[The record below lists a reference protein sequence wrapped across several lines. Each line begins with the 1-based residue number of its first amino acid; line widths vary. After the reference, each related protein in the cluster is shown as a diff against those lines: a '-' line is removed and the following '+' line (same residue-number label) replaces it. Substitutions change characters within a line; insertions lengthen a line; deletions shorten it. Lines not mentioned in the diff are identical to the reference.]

1 MAPDVYC
8 KIGVQAM
15 PRLTSPLLTTLCLAL
30 TTSWVTAAFLQEN
43 PDFSTTKEVS
53 EETPERFREGTKFEK
68 VNGSFRVA
76 VDRVEFHPAQGGA
89 SLVVLENLALER
101 VVDELTGDLELVWQ
115 VDGRITEY
123 HGRNYLM
130 LDRAYVRTAR
140 DR

>member
-1 MAPDVYC
+1 MEF
-8 KIGVQAM
+8 QALQ
-15 PRLTSPLLTTLCLAL
+15 RLSSPLLTTLCLVL
-30 TTSWVTAAFLQEN
+30 TTSWGTAAFLQET
-43 PDFSTTKEVS
+43 PDGSATTQQ
-53 EETPERFREGTKFEK
+53 TAERFREGTKFEK

-101 VVDELTGDLELVWQ
+101 VVDELTGDLELAWQ

-123 HGRNYLM
+123 HGRNYLL